1 MAVMSNKTAVL
12 SAAQKQAIRWQ
23 SRLGDK
29 HCSDQV
35 KQDFDCWLAAAPEN
49 AAAFQMI
56 QYFWDQFGDL
66 QTLAAPE
73 LGEARRFAEQS
84 QAGRRQRHATLA
96 LLLAVVGL
104 GASQPDFVLKLTAK
118 HYQSAKGDMLS
129 IKLSDGGVIKL
140 NTDSDLRVADIF
152 GWRKAWLEKGEA
164 WFTIHHQPEQAFEV
178 VAGSGRIR
186 DIGTQFNVFTD
197 ADKTTVTV
205 LEGEVA
211 IATGDSQPLTIT
223 ANQQSGFDK
232 LGRINEKTEI
242 NAESIGSWRS
252 GVLIFQN
259 QRLAEVLQQLSRY
272 HQAEFITLD
281 PALGNLTISG
291 RFSTTDLSE
300 TLNTLSQG
308 LNLNIKQ
315 PQAGQFLISK
325 AARKFSV
332 SMK

>member
-1 MAVMSNKTAVL
+1 MSKTAVL

-29 HCSDQV
+29 NCSDQV

-66 QTLAAPE
+66 QTVAAPE
-73 LGEARRFAEQS
+73 LAEARRFAEQS

-104 GASQPDFVLKLTAK
+104 GASQPDFALKLTAK
-118 HYQSAKGDMLS
+118 HYQTAKGDMLS
-129 IKLSDGGVIKL
+129 IELSDGGVIKL

-164 WFTIHHQPEQAFEV
+164 WFTIHHQPERAFEV
-178 VAGSGRIR
+178 VAGPGRIR

-197 ADKTTVTV
+197 AEKTTVTV

-211 IATGDSQPLTIT
+211 IATGDNSQALTLT
-223 ANQQSGFDK
+223 VNQQSGFDK
-232 LGRINEKTEI
+232 LGRITEKTEI

-291 RFSTTDLSE
+291 RFSTTDLHE
-300 TLNTLSQG
+300 TLNTLSLG
-308 LNLNIKQ
+308 LNLIIKQ
-315 PQAGQFLISK
+315 SQAGQFTISK
-325 AARKFSV
+325 AARKISV